1 MTQERVIQVD
11 VNKLKELFSKFNDRD
26 NMFGLL
32 SSCQSLEYRLDEN
45 KMFSLAQA
53 ITETDKKINNVNK
66 TLLEIR
72 KMLISGGC
80 LLD

>member
-1 MTQERVIQVD
+1 MSKEKVIQVD
-11 VNKLKELFSKFNDRD
+11 VDKLKELFSKFNERN

-32 SSCQSLEYRLDEN
+32 DSCKSLEYRLDEN
-45 KMFSLAQA
+45 KFFSLSET
-53 ITETDKKINNVNK
+53 IMETDRKIRNVNN

-80 LLD
+80 VLD